1 MKNTLH
7 AIALVIAA
15 AVVGMNQSTAGS
27 AATEATAVQGA
38 VIPVGEVLVGQK
50 FRAVSSSGE
59 RQLFTKTIDG
69 GSFIVAFNE
78 ETMATQ
84 LFLPTQLVL
93 VREVL

>member
-1 MKNTLH
+1 MKNT
-7 AIALVIAA
+7 IVALVL
-15 AVVGMNQSTAGS
+15 GLSTISSVQANTQ
-27 AATEATAVQGA
+27 AATIQDASHGYI
-38 VIPVGEVLVGQK
+38 IPVGEALIGQR
-50 FRAVSSSGE
+50 FIGVSSSGE

-84 LFLPTQLVL
+84 LFLPTQPVL